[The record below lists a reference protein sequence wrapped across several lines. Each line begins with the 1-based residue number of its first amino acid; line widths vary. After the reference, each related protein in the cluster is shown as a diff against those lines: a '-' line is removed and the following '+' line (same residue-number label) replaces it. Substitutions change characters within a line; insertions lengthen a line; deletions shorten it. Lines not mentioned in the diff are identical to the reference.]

1 VIGSTIS
8 HYKVSAKLGEGGMG
22 EVWRAED
29 TKLGRDVALK
39 VLPESFSKD
48 PERLERFE
56 REARVLA
63 SLNHPNVAG
72 IHGLEDVEGK
82 RFLVMEVAEGET
94 LSKRIERGRVPVG
107 DAVRIAL
114 QIAEALEV
122 AHEKGIVHRDLKPA
136 NVMVTE
142 DGQVKVLD
150 FGLAKAMGIHPLSG
164 SSGGQNTQS
173 PTLAPGMTQAG
184 TLLGTAGYMSPEQAR
199 GKTVDRR
206 ADIWAFGCVLFEML
220 GGRRAFDGETVT
232 DVLGAIIHKAPE
244 IDNLPADVPAP
255 IRRLLDRCLQKDASR
270 RLQSI
275 GDARIALQEWVENP
289 NAVEP
294 DTAVSPAQG
303 VRRWLPWAAALA
315 AGVLGV
321 ALGMTVLRP
330 AADPEPPRRLEVAVA
345 ESEFFT
351 GVGSSAVLSP
361 DGRLLATVVGD
372 GSATE
377 IWLRP
382 LDRLEARL
390 LVSGAGGLSPYQ
402 PFFSPD
408 GEWIGYV
415 TPQELKKVPVTGG
428 APITLSSLQRS
439 RGASWGPDDTIV
451 FARTAV
457 SGLSLVSAAGGEP
470 RPLTTL
476 DEDRGEVTHRWP
488 QWLPGGKAVLF
499 TVGSRDQARFDDAS
513 LEAVVVATGERTVV
527 HRGGTYGRYVPTGH
541 LVYVE
546 SETLFALPFDAE
558 ALERTGSPV
567 PVLEG
572 LTASPGEG
580 GAQYSFSNSGTLVYL
595 GGGVG
600 APEYPALWVERS
612 GAVSSLLAEP
622 GSYANPRLSPDGRRL
637 SLSVLRDNN
646 WDIWIY
652 DLARDVSTRL
662 TFSESYDGDQVWS
675 PDGTE
680 LLFASTRTGQTI
692 TFRKRADGSGEAE
705 PLAAEQEDQTYPASW
720 SPDGR
725 HVIGQR
731 LGQASDIW
739 VLDIEDGEIE
749 DYLVTPFSEQSPE
762 FSPDGRWIAYSSDES
777 GRSEVYVRRFPA
789 GSGKWQISDGG
800 GSQPKW
806 SGSGRELFYRNDEGL
821 MVVPVDGSG
830 SSFQADRPRSL
841 LAGDFR
847 GGTQGL
853 SVQGFT
859 FADYDATRDGRRFV
873 LFPREEEGQRG
884 LVTLVTRWFDDL
896 EKLTSSR

>member
-1 VIGSTIS
+1 
-8 HYKVSAKLGEGGMG
+8 
-22 EVWRAED
+22 
-29 TKLGRDVALK
+29 
-39 VLPESFSKD
+39 
-48 PERLERFE
+48 
-56 REARVLA
+56 
-63 SLNHPNVAG
+63 
-72 IHGLEDVEGK
+72 
-82 RFLVMEVAEGET
+82 
-94 LSKRIERGRVPVG
+94 VG

-164 SSGGQNTQS
+164 DSGQNTQS

-184 TLLGTAGYMSPEQAR
+184 TLMGTAGYMSPEQAR

-232 DVLGAIIHKAPE
+232 DVLGAIVHKAPE
-244 IDNLPADVPAP
+244 IDNLPAEVPGP

-315 AGVLGV
+315 AGVAGAV
-321 ALGMTVLRP
+321 LGMTVLRP
-330 AADPEPPRRLEVAVA
+330 SETPEPPRRLEVAVA
-345 ESEFFT
+345 ESGFFT
-351 GVGSSAVLSP
+351 GVGSSVVLSP
-361 DGRLLATVVGD
+361 DGRHLAAVVGD
-372 GSATE
+372 GSAAE

-382 LDRLEARL
+382 LHQLEGTRL
-390 LVSGAGGLSPYQ
+390 VGAAGADFPYQ
-402 PFFSPD
+402 PFFSPN
-408 GEWIGYV
+408 GEWVGYV

-428 APITLSSLQRS
+428 APITLTSLQRS
-439 RGASWGPDDTIV
+439 RGASWGPDGTIV
-451 FARTAV
+451 FARTAI

-470 RPLTTL
+470 RALTSL
-476 DEDRGEVTHRWP
+476 DEDRGEITHRWP

-499 TVGSRDQARFDDAS
+499 TVGTEDQARFDDAT
-513 LEAVVVATGERTVV
+513 LETVVVASGERKVV

-546 SETLFALPFDAE
+546 GETLFALPFDAE
-558 ALERTGSPV
+558 GLEPTGSPF
-567 PVLEG
+567 PVVEG
-572 LTASPGEG
+572 VTASPSVG
-580 GAQYSFSNSGTLVYL
+580 GAQYSFSNNGTLVYL
-595 GGGVG
+595 GGGVA
-600 APEYPALWVERS
+600 APAYPALWVERS
-612 GAVSSLLAEP
+612 GATSPLLAEP
-622 GSYANPRLSPDGRRL
+622 GSYANPRLSPDGTRL

-662 TFSESYDGDQVWS
+662 TFSENYDGDQVWS

-680 LLFASTRTGQTI
+680 LLFASTRTGTTI
-692 TFRKRADGSGEAE
+692 TYRKRADGSGDAE
-705 PLAAEQEDQTYPASW
+705 PLAAEQTDQTYASSW

-731 LGQASDIW
+731 LGQALDLW
-739 VLDIEDGEIE
+739 VLDLENGELE
-749 DYLVTPFSEQSPE
+749 DYLVTPFSEQTAE
-762 FSPDGRWIAYSSDES
+762 FSPDGRWIAYTSDES

-800 GSQPKW
+800 GSQAKW
-806 SGSGRELFYRNDEGL
+806 SGSARELFYRNDDGL
-821 MVVPVDGSG
+821 MVVPIDGSG
-830 SSFQADRPRSL
+830 SSFQADRPRPL
-841 LAGDFR
+841 LTGDFL
-847 GGTQGL
+847 GGTQGI
-853 SVQGFT
+853 SIQGFT
-859 FADYDATRDGRRFV
+859 FPDYDVARDGQRFV
-873 LFPREEEGQRG
+873 LFPRADEAQRG

-896 EKLTSSR
+896 EKLGSSR